1 MYLGKIHKIPSLR
14 WGLKYLEKVMCN
26 LHNTDTQ
33 RLYNLPIN
41 KHTIVCYNKGAKK
54 TKKEVTTMER
64 KEKVVYVGKV
74 IVIVTIII
82 IMLITAYVTTLVD
95 GKEAVKTQT
104 NKRTDNY
111 YALTTLV
118 VKVDRENDTVTCLD
132 SVGNTWQFYGTE
144 DWQEGDCASL
154 LMWDNGT
161 ESITDD
167 EIHSARYNAWGLTR

>member
-14 WGLKYLEKVMCN
+14 WGFKYLEKVMCN

-33 RLYNLPIN
+33 RLCNLPID

-54 TKKEVTTMER
+54 TKKEITTMES
-64 KEKVVYVGKV
+64 KEKVTRVSKV

-82 IMLITAYVTTLVD
+82 IMLIAAYVAALAD
-95 GKEAVKTQT
+95 GKEAVKTQAS
-104 NKRTDNY
+104 RRMGNY
-111 YALTTLV
+111 YALTALV
-118 VKVDRENDTVTCLD
+118 TEVNRENDTVTCIN

-161 ESITDD
+161 ESVTDD
-167 EIHSARYNAWGLTR
+167 EIHSARYNAWGLTQ

>member
-1 MYLGKIHKIPSLR
+1 MVRYAR
-14 WGLKYLEKVMCN
+14 YYCRCWGFKYLEKVMCN
-26 LHNTDTQ
+26 LYNTGIQ
-33 RLYNLPIN
+33 KLCNLPID
-41 KHTIVCYNKGAKK
+41 KHTIVCYNKGTKK

-82 IMLITAYVTTLVD
+82 IMLITAYVATLVD
-95 GKEAVKTQT
+95 GKEAVKTQA

-118 VKVDRENDTVTCLD
+118 VKIDRENDTVTCID

-154 LMWDNGT
+154 LMWDNET

-167 EIHSARYNAWGLTR
+167 EIHSARYNAWGLTQ

>member
-1 MYLGKIHKIPSLR
+1 
-14 WGLKYLEKVMCN
+14 
-26 LHNTDTQ
+26 
-33 RLYNLPIN
+33 
-41 KHTIVCYNKGAKK
+41 
-54 TKKEVTTMER
+54 MES
-64 KEKVVYVGKV
+64 KEKVTRVGKV

-82 IMLITAYVTTLVD
+82 IMLIAAYVAALAD

-132 SVGNTWQFYGTE
+132 SVGNTWQFYGAE

-154 LMWDNGT
+154 LMYDNGT